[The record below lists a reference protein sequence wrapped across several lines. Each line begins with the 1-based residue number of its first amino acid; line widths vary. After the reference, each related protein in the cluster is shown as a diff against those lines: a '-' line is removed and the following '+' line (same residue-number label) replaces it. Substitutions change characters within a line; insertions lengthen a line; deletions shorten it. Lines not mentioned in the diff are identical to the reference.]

1 MHFWSGMDRWSS
13 YNTPPTLISG
23 CAFRSRTIFWRFCFG
38 LDVMMRNIKPTGCSS
53 SLCHPL
59 ISQSVFASISIQ
71 SFEAKGGW
79 WSWKHD
85 DKHQCIIVCTVHIQ
99 ENSGL
104 KPIALP
110 HMVMRVPR
118 LLHHVG
124 RAPSHLNDV
133 RGFWLLPPS
142 TSFQPG
148 LLFMQLH
155 RHFPPTVGVH
165 FLAGCWSIYLRVT
178 DILLVNLESF
188 LHGARPC
195 NKNKTRQN
203 KYFIIFGPHFLCW
216 RWLLNST

>member
-1 MHFWSGMDRWSS
+1 MDVSVTPTTNIIYLWRHQGSQNNASEKQSIFSQICLGNLKNLDIGDAGFVGKDGDRQIPSVRLINSSKLGYEWSS

-38 LDVMMRNIKPTGCSS
+38 LDMMMRNIKPTGCSS

-85 DKHQCIIVCTVHIQ
+85 DKHQCIIVCTLHIQ

-124 RAPSHLNDV
+124 RTPPHLNDV
-133 RGFWLLPPS
+133 RGF
-142 TSFQPG
+142 
-148 LLFMQLH
+148 
-155 RHFPPTVGVH
+155 
-165 FLAGCWSIYLRVT
+165 
-178 DILLVNLESF
+178 
-188 LHGARPC
+188 
-195 NKNKTRQN
+195 
-203 KYFIIFGPHFLCW
+203 
-216 RWLLNST
+216 